1 MRRLVLSVLTVLV
14 LTGAARADV
23 LEDVKAAVDQAANS
37 PPRRQRSFER
47 TMGGLGLAVVGAR
60 LVWYRLEDKD
70 CREARGLRCDAAGWG
85 GALRD
90 PLILSCKRAADVRG
104 KLLVVCI
111 HMESDRSHPTS
122 GFRDT
127 TS

>member
-1 MRRLVLSVLTVLV
+1 MRRLVLSVFTVLV
-14 LTGAARADV
+14 LTVAARADV

-70 CREARGLRCDAAGWG
+70 CREARGLRCDASGWG
-85 GALRD
+85 GAAALASGLLLMTVFTDVPAAPSVSFSPR
-90 PLILSCKRAADVRG
+90 LGGAEVRAV
-104 KLLVVCI
+104 L
-111 HMESDRSHPTS
+111 E
-122 GFRDT
+122 F
-127 TS
+127 

>member
-14 LTGAARADV
+14 LTVAARADV

-85 GALRD
+85 GAAALASGLLLMTVFTDVPAAPSVSFSPR
-90 PLILSCKRAADVRG
+90 LGGAEVRAV
-104 KLLVVCI
+104 L
-111 HMESDRSHPTS
+111 E
-122 GFRDT
+122 F
-127 TS
+127 